1 MFETASLMPR
11 TILPA
16 GLLCLTCA
24 VFVPGRGAAQ
34 EIEPRA
40 FSPSPVGVTFALV
53 GAGQST
59 GGILTDPSLPV
70 DDVDAEIN
78 AGVLGLGR
86 SFGLFGRLTTV
97 AIAQPY
103 LSAQFDGTL
112 DGEPAARSLSGFGDT
127 KLRASLNLLGNPAL
141 SAAEFGQ
148 RKPTTTVGVSLTVN
162 APTGVYHPARLINAG
177 TNRWALKPEI
187 GISHPAGRW
196 TLEASAGVWLFED
209 NDEFFGGRHLEQD
222 ALASIQAHVSYTFR
236 PRLWLSLD
244 ATYYDGGE
252 TTVDGVA
259 KNNRQSN
266 SRYGATLSLPLNRS
280 QSLKFYV
287 NDGATTRIGSDFT
300 TWGIAWQYTHIARK

>member
-1 MFETASLMPR
+1 MPR

-162 APTGVYHPARLINAG
+162 APTGVYHPARLINVG